1 MKGKDEMNERR
12 NDVAGFPQ
20 ELTAEMLRG
29 FVTTERGC
37 THPRVGEIDGRR
49 YIAKCGIWSRHS
61 SDEHVLNELA
71 ADAFLR
77 EAGLY
82 VPASKEY
89 RVDFGAEGE
98 HVVRLAEFKVTTP
111 LGDAWENG
119 DDSAKAKIREQVL
132 AAYPYISLIAG
143 IDTFTYD
150 NVRVDQE
157 GRLWFVDNGSSFDFR
172 ACGLRKGWFW
182 QRSRVDDPH
191 SGYISLARNRHQGM
205 LRRLLGGV
213 DGVALWVSAA
223 NADLARLASAL
234 PRDYARA
241 ELIAYIR
248 AVAAFAARIAAN
260 PPPPRTELVFVLDRS
275 GSMCGR
281 ESDVIGGF
289 NSLLEKQKK
298 EAGEC
303 KVSTVLFDDRMEVL
317 HRRMDIQCV
326 APISGREYNVRGCTA
341 LLDALGHA
349 LMFHID
355 VQRRAPENSK
365 ADKVVF
371 AVVTDGMENASRMF
385 TPEMVRSLV
394 KRQTEEGGWEF
405 LFLGANIDAVTAAA
419 DIGIRAERAVRY
431 HCDSQGLDTTYDA
444 VSRAVSNVRRH
455 RHVEDLDERGD
466 SWRTYVD
473 RDFGSR

>member
-1 MKGKDEMNERR
+1 MDEKR
-12 NDVAGFPQ
+12 NDTTGFPQ
-20 ELTAEMLRG
+20 KLTAEMLRG

-37 THPRVGEIDGRR
+37 THPRVGEINGRR
-49 YIAKCGIWSRHS
+49 YIAKCGIWSRYS
-61 SDEHVLNELA
+61 SDEHVSNELV

-77 EAGLY
+77 EAGLN
-82 VPASKEY
+82 VPASREY

-98 HVVRLAEFKVTTP
+98 HVVRLAEFKDTTP
-111 LGDAWENG
+111 LGDAWEKG
-119 DDSAKAKIREQVL
+119 DDAAKAKIREQVL
-132 AAYPYISLIAG
+132 AAYPYLSLIAG

-182 QRSRVDDPH
+182 NRSRVDDPQT
-191 SGYISLARNRHQGM
+191 GYISLVRNRDQGM
-205 LRRLLGGV
+205 LRRLLGGI
-213 DGVALWVSAA
+213 DCVALWKSAA
-223 NADLARLASAL
+223 TADLPRLVSAL

-241 ELIAYIR
+241 ELTAYTGAI
-248 AVAAFAARIAAN
+248 AAFASGIAAN

-281 ESDVIGGF
+281 EGDVIGGF
-289 NSLLEKQKK
+289 NGLIEKQKK

-303 KVSTVLFDDRMEVL
+303 RVSTVLFDDRMEVL
-317 HRRMDIQCV
+317 HKRTDLQRV
-326 APISGREYNVRGCTA
+326 EPISGREYFVRGSTA

-349 LMFHID
+349 LQFHID
-355 VQRRAPENSK
+355 VQRHAPEDRK

-394 KRQTEEGGWEF
+394 KRQTEEWGWEF

-419 DIGIRAERAVRY
+419 DIGIKAERAVRY
-431 HCDSQGLDTTYDA
+431 HCDARGLFSTYDA
-444 VSRAVSNVRRH
+444 VCKAMSNVRKR
-455 RHVEDLDERGD
+455 RHVEDLDEFGE
-466 SWRTYVD
+466 SWRTHAD
-473 RDFGSR
+473 RDFKSR